1 MRSTSTRSADS
12 SFLAVLTSSRYSAAV
27 CTLPFQ
33 RYVDRI
39 GVSSTFTHAASL
51 RSTSLDAIRFA
62 SRRVPQVIKTTT
74 LSVISLFLPRGRRR
88 PAFFLF
94 RLPLAVYCCPFPF
107 AFYPFCPC
115 ARQDTIAR
123 RARQMT
129 FSPIHFGTSGWRAV
143 IADEFTFGNVRLAV
157 AAIAEHVRSQNS
169 SPTLIVGYDRRF
181 FSEEFARTAAEVLR
195 AHGVGVLLCDGAA
208 PTPAIAHEILRRKC
222 DGAINLTASHNPA
235 QYHGL
240 KFSGPDGG
248 PALPEVTHDIEARV
262 ARLEKKSATEPGLL
276 PDTPASAFPRISPR
290 EAYLARLGELVNFP
304 AIREANLQIV
314 FDALHGC
321 GAGYLDRVLEGQGI
335 RAEAIRTGR
344 DVLFDGTGP
353 DVSEPNLAP
362 LRQALRDR
370 KGQVGLATDGDA
382 DRFGILDADGTWFSP
397 NHILALLY
405 NYLIETRGWH
415 MPAARSVAT
424 THLLDAVARRHG
436 TTVYETPVGFKYVG
450 ELIKQ
455 DKIALG
461 GEESAGLS
469 IRGHVPEK
477 DGILAGLLVAEMV
490 AIRRTP
496 LREQLKSLFSR
507 AGAEYW
513 PLRTNLDLS
522 EEVKARAVQRL
533 QGDFSVFRGRHV
545 TQTDRTDGLK
555 LTFEDGSWLLL
566 RFSGTEPVVRV
577 YTEAGSREAAARLA
591 EEATAWILEATTGAR
606 SSTAVS
612 GSHS

>member
-1 MRSTSTRSADS
+1 M
-12 SFLAVLTSSRYSAAV
+12 
-27 CTLPFQ
+27 
-33 RYVDRI
+33 
-39 GVSSTFTHAASL
+39 
-51 RSTSLDAIRFA
+51 
-62 SRRVPQVIKTTT
+62 K
-74 LSVISLFLPRGRRR
+74 
-88 PAFFLF
+88 
-94 RLPLAVYCCPFPF
+94 
-107 AFYPFCPC
+107 
-115 ARQDTIAR
+115 
-123 RARQMT
+123 

-181 FSEEFARTAAEVLR
+181 FSEEFARTTADVLR

-262 ARLEKKSATEPGLL
+262 ARLEKKPATGPGLL

-290 EAYLARLGELVNFP
+290 EAYLARLGELVNFST
-304 AIREANLQIV
+304 IREANLQIV

-321 GAGYLDRVLEGQGI
+321 GAGYLDCVLEGQGI

-362 LRQALRDR
+362 LRQALRER

-405 NYLIETRGWH
+405 DYLVETRGWH

-436 TTVYETPVGFKYVG
+436 TTIYETPVGFKYVG
-450 ELIKQ
+450 ELINQ

-477 DGILAGLLVAEMV
+477 DGILAGLLVAEMIAV
-490 AIRRTP
+490 RRAS
-496 LREQLKSLFSR
+496 LGEQLRALFAR
-507 AGAEYW
+507 VGGEYW
-513 PLRTNLDLS
+513 PLRTNLHLP
-522 EEVKARAVQRL
+522 EEVQAHTVERL
-533 QGDFSVFRGRHV
+533 KEDFTTFLGRRV
-545 TQTDRTDGLK
+545 KYADRTDGLQ
-555 LTFEDGSWLLL
+555 LNFDDGSWILMRL
-566 RFSGTEPVVRV
+566 SGTEPLMRV
-577 YTEAGSREAAARLA
+577 YTEAASPAAAAQLA
-591 EEATAWILEATTGAR
+591 EQAQAWIFGASMSAQTSASVAGIKR
-606 SSTAVS
+606 
-612 GSHS
+612 